1 MNNDTNEAPTTTTE
15 PLPEGSSST
24 TTNTPPQES
33 SPNHH
38 HTADESRTTPP
49 ATVSDVQQQQQ
60 TELETTTSSSLPNPH
75 VITISATTAISNGKD
90 DTTLSSSTPTKR
102 VNFSEEPFPNSS
114 STAHQQQQ
122 QSTHENGNSQHH
134 HVNINAP
141 TTTAAAS
148 TKNKQ
153 INLDEIVD
161 DNTHEKDNKSERF
174 ASVLDQCFNFLCA
187 FGCRSGQRDSETG
200 VLKSRGPWL
209 YRNYAPIHICY
220 IVFCGFFFGTI
231 FYILELSN
239 PKTNIPYI
247 DALVMS
253 FASVCL
259 SGFLTQPITNIT
271 VSSQVCLFFAIVSGG
286 LTLTCLPITLLKI
299 RRCRLR
305 MFALREAENIKRQL
319 AQEQLQEGT
328 TVELQEMNH
337 RDQITLGSEEASHD
351 RQILPNPT
359 LKDLLPPPIKPLTFW
374 ENIKDL
380 FVPNGDPF
388 PLTDVEYSAMCWV
401 TVVTAILV
409 VLIVG
414 VGFLIL
420 GGVFATYYNE
430 DKYMHG
436 KDPFWLGLFI
446 AVSAFNNCGLTLLDE
461 NLSNFVN
468 DWSICFTVGVL
479 VMLGNVLFPMVLRYV
494 LVLIYKCS
502 TKRKVVFKYILEK
515 HHHLSPYV
523 FPGLQTTI
531 YGIVTL
537 LLLVLGIVVTLASD
551 WNSPRLV
558 DQSVSTRV
566 LVAFF
571 HPMSSR
577 TGGFNSIDLYT
588 LSFPTLVVYTLMMR
602 IKPQMACS
610 LRENAYKIV
619 DMVRYLNE
627 EEKSVVETATLST
640 VNPKLTQV
648 GKIKSTHSIVSS
660 DIDVGTMKEIGKVE
674 DGKSLISAVDQK
686 DEVIYIKLQKE
697 PSDEEQQALEELEEE
712 EKSIYGYSLS
722 SVKPYL
728 RSSSYSSVV
737 PPLEQA
743 TLPQIPFSARARR
756 FSRKAWNLLVKCVK
770 DFWFYLTTMLS
781 TNNMW
786 MIIIIFAI
794 SIAENDKLK
803 KDPAHYT
810 LFYILFEVIS
820 AFANSGLTVGMEGS
834 ALSFCAFWTSFSK
847 VMICIVMI
855 MGRHRGFYGTMI
867 DMEEDSYVQE
877 FSKQS
882 EFLER
887 RDLLK
892 KYKRELKKL
901 RKMKEKLKQ

>member
-1 MNNDTNEAPTTTTE
+1 MNNEAPTTTLEVENNTQQQATNE
-15 PLPEGSSST
+15 SIVLPDDQVKSSELQVTTDISSSQA
-24 TTNTPPQES
+24 PP
-33 SPNHH
+33 PH
-38 HTADESRTTPP
+38 AI
-49 ATVSDVQQQQQ
+49 ATI
-60 TELETTTSSSLPNPH
+60 TTTTSSNKDNVETPCSL
-75 VITISATTAISNGKD
+75 
-90 DTTLSSSTPTKR
+90 STPTTKR

-114 STAHQQQQ
+114 QHQQQQ
-122 QSTHENGNSQHH
+122 QIQANGNSQHH
-134 HVNINAP
+134 NHVETHKP
-141 TTTAAAS
+141 TTATVA
-148 TKNKQ
+148 TRNKQ

-161 DNTHEKDNKSERF
+161 DNTHEKENKRERF
-174 ASVLDQCFNFLCA
+174 ASVMDQCFNFLCA
-187 FGCRSGQRDSETG
+187 FGCKRGQRDLETG
-200 VLKSRGPWL
+200 SMKSRGPWL
-209 YRNYAPIHICY
+209 YRNYAPIHIFY
-220 IVFCGFFFGTI
+220 IIFCGFFFGTI

-305 MFALREAENIKRQL
+305 MFALREAELIKRQL
-319 AQEQLQEGT
+319 EKEQQQEGT
-328 TVELQEMNH
+328 MVELREVSNSQELISLEDSTTN
-337 RDQITLGSEEASHD
+337 EKP
-351 RQILPNPT
+351 LPRSNSIP
-359 LKDLLPPPIKPLTFW
+359 LPPPIKPLTLW
-374 ENIKDL
+374 ENIKDI

-388 PLTDVEYSAMCWV
+388 PLTDVECSAMCWV

-409 VLIVG
+409 LVIVAI
-414 VGFLIL
+414 GFFIL

-461 NLSNFVN
+461 NLSNFVH

-479 VMLGNVLFPMVLRYV
+479 VMLGNVLFPLILRYI

-531 YGIVTL
+531 YGVVTL
-537 LLLVLGIVVTLASD
+537 LLLVFGIVVTLASD

-558 DQSVSTRV
+558 GQSISTRV

-577 TGGFNSIDLYT
+577 TGGFNSVDLFT
-588 LSFPTLVVYTLMMR
+588 LSYPTLVAYALMMR

-640 VNPKLTQV
+640 FNPKLAPM

-660 DIDVGTMKEIGKVE
+660 DIDVGTVKELGKVE

-697 PSDEEQQALEELEEE
+697 PSEEEQKAMEELEEE
-712 EKSIYGYSLS
+712 EKSVYGYSLS
-722 SVKPYL
+722 TMKPYL

-737 PPLEQA
+737 PPLDKA
-743 TLPQIPFSARARR
+743 TLPQVPFPVKSRR
-756 FSRKAWNLLVKCVK
+756 FAKKLWNLLVKCVK

-803 KDPAHYT
+803 NDPAHYS

-834 ALSFCAFWTSFSK
+834 ALAYCAFWTSFSK

-867 DMEEDSYVQE
+867 DMEEESYVQD

-887 RDLLK
+887 REILK
-892 KYKRELKKL
+892 QYKRKLKKL
-901 RKMKEKLKQ
+901 RKMKAKLEQ